1 MDEQEDEV
9 WDAKKLAGFLGYSE
23 ETVRGY
29 STAKPDRLPPRI
41 AGVRRPLWLKHVV
54 LKWLADRSGMPDVHT
69 PRQPDNEIAPTPP
82 PELPADAEP
91 APVSIKIKKGRPRRP
106 PP

>member
-29 STAKPDRLPPRI
+29 STAKPERLPPRI

-54 LKWLADRSGMPDVHT
+54 LKWLADRSGMPEIHA
-69 PRQPDNEIAPTPP
+69 PRHDNEIAPTPP
-82 PELPADAEP
+82 PELPAAEP
-91 APVSIKIKKGRPRRP
+91 APISLKMRKGRPRRP